1 MTMTII
7 SFYIDFSKMFK
18 EWIASVDIYCGLS
31 QQDKQDLIN
40 W

>member
-18 EWIASVDIYCGLS
+18 EWINNVDLYHGLS
-31 QQDKQDLIN
+31 KQDREDLIT

>member
-1 MTMTII
+1 MTMTIV

-18 EWIASVDIYCGLS
+18 DWIGSLDVYRGLS
-31 QQDKQDLIN
+31 KQDREDLIN

>member
-1 MTMTII
+1 MTMTIV

-18 EWIASVDIYCGLS
+18 EWIGKVDIYNGLS
-31 QQDKQDLIN
+31 HEAREDLIN

>member
-18 EWIASVDIYCGLS
+18 EWLAKVDVCNGLS
-31 QQDKQDLIN
+31 REDKQDLMN